1 MNSQKKYKIQA
12 LIAEIDEV
20 LSKPVPRLPWTG
32 SMDSVHQRQLL
43 ERVRTYL
50 VSPDSK
56 LVSTREYLSSTTAG
70 PEVAVV
76 PGTPAATNQQA
87 VDEILL
93 AVTGEISH
101 LREDLMQPLQED
113 IQALRQEHEALVRE
127 IQQLEAK
134 RQQQQSLAQ
143 QQANQQ
149 QIISEFLQAL
159 TSRLQ
164 ETLDR
169 GALQTPG
176 SIEPQLLPIAQ
187 TAASDS
193 SGLLGHQAT
202 LAEQGEMTAESRL
215 QQMQLF
221 QAHADSLMVRLD
233 STMSIV
239 FQTLEGNLQSYQESL
254 SLGLE
259 KMHGLG
265 QQSEA
270 MFAAL
275 VNRLAEQLGRE
286 ASAPR
291 HRLVEFSSR
300 ESETLTNVDRTL
312 ADPSSIAGASIPKAL
327 ESDNRGSSQLREQE
341 RLPYAGTEMSP
352 QFGQLRR
359 DRDRTQL
366 PISLPDLEENLFGY
380 PPAGDDRPATSFPGA
395 ESEVEL
401 TESNQNV
408 EDLYASLF
416 AAEEVA
422 ELELEDFTIENTEN
436 AAGTEWV
443 ASQTAPENESSEPL
457 IATSDLLANLLWE
470 DESADD
476 LSGENS
482 DFAIANSVDELTLD
496 TEDLFEPEV
505 KPPLVPTSEPQHH
518 LDEPKNPEIAPN
530 HPARPDLAAA
540 GTRPLPPP
548 PPPPPA
554 FRTTPE
560 PPPPP
565 PSGQPRVPS
574 VRDVQTGEF
583 GTQSQRVD
591 DGYIQASPE
600 EDLLPIDTSSD
611 SVDRTLNLDNNTLQ
625 LLEADLNSMEGS
637 ENLSKRLSPPKA
649 ALNREVLPEP
659 AAENPENP
667 FAEAAAE
674 ELGSLD
680 DLFALVSEVS
690 SDDDEYE
697 VWEKELDA
705 ELFNEG
711 EAESS
716 LSLDEIL
723 ASLTHTE
730 APGINSLNQESEISA
745 ETNPRQS
752 NSGETQ
758 KKN

>member
-1 MNSQKKYKIQA
+1 
-12 LIAEIDEV
+12 
-20 LSKPVPRLPWTG
+20 
-32 SMDSVHQRQLL
+32 MDSVHQRQLL

-56 LVSTREYLSSTTAG
+56 LVSTKEYLSSTTAR
-70 PEVAVV
+70 PEVAAV
-76 PGTPAATNQQA
+76 PGTPTATNQQA
-87 VDEILL
+87 VDEILQ

-101 LREDLMQPLQED
+101 LREELMQPLLED
-113 IQALRQEHEALVRE
+113 IQALRQEQEGLVRE
-127 IQQLEAK
+127 IKQLEAK

-149 QIISEFLQAL
+149 QIIAEFLQAL

-169 GALQTPG
+169 GALLPPG
-176 SIEPQLLPIAQ
+176 STEPQLLPSAQ

-193 SGLLGHQAT
+193 SGLVVHQAT
-202 LAEQGEMTAESRL
+202 LAEPGEMTAESRL

-221 QAHADSLMVRLD
+221 QAHADSLMMRLD

-254 SLGLE
+254 SQGLE

-286 ASAPR
+286 ASALHP
-291 HRLVEFSSR
+291 LVELSSR
-300 ESETLTNVDRTL
+300 ESESSTNVDRTL
-312 ADPSSIAGASIPKAL
+312 ADPSSIAEASIPQAL
-327 ESDNRGSSQLREQE
+327 ESDNLGASQLREQE

-366 PISLPDLEENLFGY
+366 PISLPDLEENLFGDGR
-380 PPAGDDRPATSFPGA
+380 PADDDDRPATSFPGA
-395 ESEVEL
+395 ESEVDV
-401 TESNQNV
+401 TQTDRNV

-436 AAGTEWV
+436 TAGTEWLE
-443 ASQTAPENESSEPL
+443 SQTATENETSGAQ
-457 IATSDLLANLLWE
+457 IATSDLLANLLSE
-470 DESADD
+470 DEPADD

-482 DFAIANSVDELTLD
+482 DFAVANSVDELTLD

-505 KPPLVPTSEPQHH
+505 KPPLVPTSEQQQN
-518 LDEPKNPEIAPN
+518 LEEPKNPETAPN

-554 FRTTPE
+554 FRTPPSPPSPPS

-565 PSGQPRVPS
+565 TPQGAPPRVPS
-574 VRDVQTGEF
+574 FRDVQTGEF
-583 GTQSQRVD
+583 GAQPSRLD
-591 DGYIQASPE
+591 DAYIQASPE
-600 EDLLPIDTSSD
+600 EDLLPIDPSSD
-611 SVDRTLNLDNNTLQ
+611 SVDRTLNLDNNTLE

-637 ENLSKRLSPPKA
+637 ENLSQRRSPPKA
-649 ALNREVLPEP
+649 APNREVLPLP
-659 AAENPENP
+659 AGENAENP

-674 ELGSLD
+674 ELDNLD
-680 DLFALVSEVS
+680 DLFALVSEVP
-690 SDDDEYE
+690 SDEDEYD
-697 VWEKELDA
+697 VWEQELDV
-705 ELFNEG
+705 ELFDEG

-723 ASLTHTE
+723 ASLTQTE
-730 APGINSLNQESEISA
+730 APGINSLNQGSEISTQ
-745 ETNPRQS
+745 TNPRQS